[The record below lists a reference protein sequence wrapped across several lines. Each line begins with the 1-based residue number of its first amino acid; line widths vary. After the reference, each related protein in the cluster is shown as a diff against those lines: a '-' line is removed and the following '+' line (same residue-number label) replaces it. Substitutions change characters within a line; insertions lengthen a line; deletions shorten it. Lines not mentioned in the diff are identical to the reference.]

1 MSRIISSVSAE
12 ALLITRTPD
21 KKTCP
26 DQPRGLAHLV
36 KVMSKLNML
45 KTRLISPYQHDGLKW
60 LVARETDTV
69 NPGGFLCDEMG
80 LGKTV
85 QLIATMLVNPKPRT
99 LVVVPKSIVGQW
111 CSEVARFAPS
121 LSTYA
126 FDGGKRKLPDKLPDI
141 VVAPYSV
148 LPQRPGGPVCELLG
162 VKWDR
167 VVLDEGHEIRNK
179 KSKGHIACKAL
190 DATIRWIVTGTP
202 VFNSMKDFVALCA
215 FVGLPREVVQG
226 YTDKIREKFVLRR
239 TKIDVARHNPRLEL
253 PPLDFQNLE
262 LEMYPEERD
271 LYSDVFQKG
280 QAIVSHVF
288 KTGTQNLHQMELLE
302 CLLRTRQV
310 MSWPQLY
317 LDGIALKE
325 ESDPE
330 PWLGRSK
337 KMETLIANIK
347 THKTEKTL
355 IFTQFMGEMDR
366 IQELLAEMGTP
377 TFRIDGSVPKE
388 QRDERI
394 QGFKKGPVNSVFI
407 IQIKAGG
414 VGLNLQEATRVYITC
429 PAWNPATELQAI
441 GRAHRTGQTQ
451 KVVVR
456 RLIYMGEDGVEP
468 LPSVEQSIMHLQ
480 EGKAKV
486 CADVLAD
493 PRLETQVPNVTR
505 TKITIHA
512 LKKIFAV

>member
-1 MSRIISSVSAE
+1 MF
-12 ALLITRTPD
+12 
-21 KKTCP
+21 KT
-26 DQPRGLAHLV
+26 
-36 KVMSKLNML
+36 NML
-45 KTRLISPYQHDGLKW
+45 KTRLISPYQHEGVKW
-60 LVARETDTV
+60 LVARELDKTH
-69 NPGGFLCDEMG
+69 PGGFLCDEMG

-85 QLIATMLVNPKPRT
+85 QLIATMLVNPKPHT

-111 CSEVARFAPS
+111 CAEVARFAPS
-121 LSTYA
+121 LTTYA
-126 FDGGKRKLPDKLPDI
+126 FDGAKRQLPDKLPSI

-148 LPQRPGGPVCELLG
+148 LPHRPGSPICELLN

-167 VVLDEGHEIRNK
+167 VILDEGHEIRNK
-179 KSKGHIACKAL
+179 KSKGHIACRAL
-190 DATIRWIVTGTP
+190 EAPIRWIVTGTP
-202 VFNSMKDFVALCA
+202 VFNSIKDFVALCA

-239 TKIDVARHNPRLEL
+239 TKTDVALHNKRLEL

-271 LYSDVFQKG
+271 LYSDVFHKG
-280 QAIVSHVF
+280 QTIVRSVF
-288 KTGTQNLHQMELLE
+288 AAGTQNLHQMELLE
-302 CLLRTRQV
+302 CLLHTRQV
-310 MSWPQLY
+310 MTWPQLY

-330 PWLGRSK
+330 PWLGRSR
-337 KMETLIANIK
+337 KMETLMGCIK
-347 THKTEKTL
+347 THPTEKTL

-366 IQELLAEMGTP
+366 IQELLSEMGTP
-377 TFRIDGSVPKE
+377 TFRIDGSVSKE

-394 QGFKKGPVNSVFI
+394 KDFKSGPKNSVFI

-456 RLIYMGEDGVEP
+456 RLIYMGEEGGTVGSDGRTVSA

-486 CADVLAD
+486 CAEVLKD

-505 TKITIHA
+505 TKITIHT
-512 LKKIFAV
+512 LRKIFAV

>member
-1 MSRIISSVSAE
+1 
-12 ALLITRTPD
+12 
-21 KKTCP
+21 
-26 DQPRGLAHLV
+26 
-36 KVMSKLNML
+36 ML
-45 KTRLISPYQHDGLKW
+45 KTRLISPYQHEGVRW
-60 LVARETDTV
+60 LVKRELDTTH
-69 NPGGFLCDEMG
+69 PGGFLCDEMG

-85 QLIATMLVNPKPRT
+85 QLIATMLVNPKPHT
-99 LVVVPKSIVGQW
+99 LVIVPKSIVGQW

-126 FDGGKRKLPDKLPDI
+126 FDGARRKLPEKLPSI

-148 LPQRPGGPVCELLG
+148 LPQRPGAPPCELLS
-162 VKWDR
+162 VNWDR
-167 VVLDEGHEIRNK
+167 VILDEGHEIRNK
-179 KSKGHIACKAL
+179 KSKSHIAARAL
-190 DATIRWIVTGTP
+190 VAPIRWIVTGTP
-202 VFNSMKDFVALCA
+202 VFNSIKDFVALCA

-226 YTDKIREKFVLRR
+226 YTDQIRAKFVLRR
-239 TKIDVARHNPRLEL
+239 TKTDVAEHNKRLEL

-262 LEMYPEERD
+262 LEMYPEERE
-271 LYSDVFQKG
+271 LYSDVFSKG
-280 QAIVSHVF
+280 QTIVRSVF
-288 KTGTQNLHQMELLE
+288 AAGTQNMHQMELLE
-302 CLLRTRQV
+302 CLLRVRQV
-310 MSWPQLY
+310 MTWPQLY

-330 PWLGRSK
+330 PWLGRSR
-337 KMETLIANIK
+337 KMETLMGCIE
-347 THKTEKTL
+347 THPTEKTL

-394 QGFKKGPVNSVFI
+394 QSFKKGPPNSVFI

-414 VGLNLQEATRVYITC
+414 VGLNLQEATRIYITC

-456 RLIYMGEDGVEP
+456 RLIYMGEDGVTP
-468 LPSVEQSIMHLQ
+468 LPSVEQSIMQLQ

-486 CADVLAD
+486 CAEVLKD
-493 PRLETQVPNVTR
+493 PRLETQVPNASR